1 MPTPKRILVALGS
14 AEIADDLLRGIR
26 IYQADHPHLHLV
38 LCVLERPAAH
48 PGRLL
53 RSSIARVR
61 PDGVLA
67 ELFWPGAR
75 RDVVPGLPV
84 VCVNCDFAR
93 SSFPTVSLDQAHIG
107 VLAAEHLLAQGLPHY
122 AFAAVTGYEYGAT
135 LRWRGFRDRLARD
148 GHTCHLID
156 EYVRTPVAQCLTD
169 VGLRDW
175 VAQLPTPIGIHAYFQ
190 TLAMRIM
197 WACWELGL
205 RVPEDVAVIG
215 GRDQPAMATDWT
227 PTVSGVAITRLQIGF
242 AGLRLLDS
250 LLHGAHPPQ
259 GPLLVPPTEVVARQ
273 SSDYCGMRDPEVA
286 RIRRA
291 IAEGA
296 RHPLVVKEL
305 LAHTRLSRRA
315 LERRFERHM
324 GHTLHDEI
332 VAAHMDQAQR
342 LLRTT
347 LLSPAE
353 VARQSG
359 YAGYAAFAVAFR
371 RYTGLTAT
379 AWRRQAMAMTS
390 PAGR

>member
-1 MPTPKRILVALGS
+1 MRILVALS
-14 AEIADDLLRGIR
+14 SREISDELLRGIR
-26 IYQADHPHLHLV
+26 IYQAEHPRLQLV
-38 LCVLERPAAH
+38 LCVLEYASLHSRH
-48 PGRLL
+48 LL

-75 RDVVPGLPV
+75 RDIAPGLPV

-93 SSFPTVSLDQAHIG
+93 SSFPTVSLDQARIG
-107 VLAAEHLLAQGLPHY
+107 VLAAEHMLAQDLPHY
-122 AFAAVTGYEYGAT
+122 AFAAVTGYEYGAA
-135 LRWRGFRDRLARD
+135 LRWRGFRDRLKRA

-156 EYVRTPVAQCLTD
+156 DYIRKPVAQRLTD

-190 TLAMRIM
+190 TLAMRII
-197 WACWELGL
+197 WACGEVGL

-215 GRDQPAMATDWT
+215 GRDQPVMATDWT
-227 PTVSGVAITRLQIGF
+227 PTVSGVAINRSQVGF
-242 AGLRLLDS
+242 DGLRLLDG
-250 LLHGAHPPQ
+250 LLHGTRPPKR
-259 GPLLVPPTEVVARQ
+259 PVLVPPTEVVARQ
-273 SSDYCGMRDPEVA
+273 SSDYRGMRDPEVA

-296 RHPLVVKEL
+296 YRPLVVKEL

-332 VAAHMDQAQR
+332 VAAHMQQAQR

-359 YAGYAAFAVAFR
+359 YGGYAAFAVAFR
-371 RYTGLTAT
+371 RHTGLTAT
-379 AWRRQAMAMTS
+379 AWRRQAVTMTS
-390 PAGR
+390 PACQ